1 MNYLEQFTGGEANKI
16 VVGLSYLNSNIAY
29 TTAMNELDERYGNP
43 DVVAHSF
50 VKKALSWRNIKP
62 NDAKGLDEYA
72 IFLVE
77 CYNAVQ
83 SIESMKILEY
93 SENMKQLVM
102 KLPYYLHDRWR
113 NLVCQVKER
122 GETVVFQHI
131 VDFVRREARKM
142 NDPVYGRDVM
152 SIDKWQEKKASKS
165 SDGRKFMLVAS
176 TTGSTNAQDLK
187 NSETKLPSCAH
198 KSRTTKVSETKG
210 SYPTYRNNPRQDAYK
225 QPCTYCDQ
233 SHPMM
238 SCTKFSMLTFREKS
252 DFVMKLGLCYGCLRA
267 GHQKADCRHKA
278 VCEQCPGRH
287 HTILHYN
294 SDFRGDQSRDT
305 ANHAPE
311 HVAVCTT
318 KKALGAYVLTRHANQ
333 L

>member
-1 MNYLEQFTGGEANKI
+1 MHELTDSSTSTAAMITAIVKHMNKPSTDIKKFTGDPLEYKRLMRQFHTKIVNNTDDYDERMNYLEQFTGGEANKI

-83 SIESMKILEY
+83 SIKSMKILEY

-165 SDGRKFMLVAS
+165 SDGRTFMLVAS

-187 NSETKLPSCAH
+187 NSETKLPSGAH
-198 KSRTTKVSETKG
+198 KSRTTKVSETKR
-210 SYPTYRNNPRQDAYK
+210 SSPTYRNNPRQDAYK

-233 SHPMM
+233 SHP
-238 SCTKFSMLTFREKS
+238 SSTP
-252 DFVMKLGLCYGCLRA
+252 CLV
-267 GHQKADCRHKA
+267 QNL
-278 VCEQCPGRH
+278 VC
-287 HTILHYN
+287 
-294 SDFRGDQSRDT
+294 
-305 ANHAPE
+305 
-311 HVAVCTT
+311 
-318 KKALGAYVLTRHANQ
+318 
-333 L
+333 